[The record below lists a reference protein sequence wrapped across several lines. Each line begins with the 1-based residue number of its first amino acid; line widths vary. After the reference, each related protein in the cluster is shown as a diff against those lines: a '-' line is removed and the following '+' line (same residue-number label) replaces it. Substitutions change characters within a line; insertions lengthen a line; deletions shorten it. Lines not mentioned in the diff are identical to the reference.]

1 MSSAALA
8 TSTPNPHR
16 QAAFD
21 MSSLPGRV
29 AAAVWTG
36 NNVGTYEHDVVS
48 TGFENLDAELPGRG
62 WPCGSL
68 TEVLQPQPSLC
79 EWRLLGPVLRA
90 RADAGG
96 RILLVGPPKRP
107 FAGGLSMLGISCDK
121 LVWIATTTPAERLW
135 VVEQLIKA
143 NPDGAVLA
151 WLPQVRAEQL
161 RRLQVHSQACQCPI
175 FLFRPEASLR
185 EPSPAPL
192 RVIAS
197 IGADWKLT
205 VSIPKRKGG
214 ALDMPVTVQ
223 AMPGSL
229 KRYMT
234 PRLMHPSKLRRSPA
248 DAAVPR
254 NDVAPFGRRDGTVV
268 PSTHGA

>member
-8 TSTPNPHR
+8 TATPTLQR

-21 MSSLPGRV
+21 IASLPRRV

-36 NNVGTYEHDVVS
+36 NNVGTYEHEVVS
-48 TGFENLDAELPGRG
+48 TGFDNLDAELPGRG
-62 WPCGSL
+62 WPCGNI
-68 TEVLQPQPSLC
+68 TEVLQAQPSLC
-79 EWRLLGPVLRA
+79 EWRLLGPVLKA

-107 FAGGLSMLGISCDK
+107 YAGGLSILGISCEK
-121 LVWIATTTPAERLW
+121 LVWIAKTTPAERLW

-192 RVIAS
+192 RVVAAL
-197 IGADWKLT
+197 GEDWELRI
-205 VSIPKRKGG
+205 SIPKRKGG
-214 ALDMPVTVQ
+214 ALDIPVTVQ
-223 AMPGSL
+223 ATPSSL
-229 KRYMT
+229 NRYMT
-234 PRLMHPSKLRRSPA
+234 PRLMRPSKLRRSPA
-248 DAAVPR
+248 DATAPR
-254 NDVAPFGRRDGTVV
+254 NHAAVFGRRGDGAVLSV
-268 PSTHGA
+268 LGA